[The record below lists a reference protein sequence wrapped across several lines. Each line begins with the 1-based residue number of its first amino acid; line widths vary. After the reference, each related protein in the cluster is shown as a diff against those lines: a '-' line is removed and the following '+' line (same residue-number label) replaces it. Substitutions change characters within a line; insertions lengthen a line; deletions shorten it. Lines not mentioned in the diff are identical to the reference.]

1 MMRIT
6 IDDGPRVLTFRLE
19 GRLEGVWVQELES
32 SLESSL
38 ARRSDSTVR
47 VDLTGVTFIDAAGK
61 RSLANMHKRGAE
73 FMAADCLTKAIVEEV
88 TAARPSRLKR

>member
-6 IDDGPRVLTFRLE
+6 VDDDPRVLTFRLE
-19 GRLEGVWVQELES
+19 GRLEGVWVQELEA

-38 ARRSDSTVR
+38 ARPSDSTVR

-61 RSLANMHKRGAE
+61 RSLANIHKRGAE
-73 FMAADCLTKAIVEEV
+73 FTAADCLTKAIVEEV
-88 TAARPSRLKR
+88 TAPRPGRQKR